1 MAFGKHTDQSSYSS
15 SFDDSY
21 KAVDGNSNTSSLA
34 GLCSLTNL
42 ELNPWWRVD
51 LARMEPVS
59 EVYVVNSGD
68 CCTNRL
74 NPFEIRVGWSI
85 SIIIFIS
92 DSVIKNGKDI
102 TDVSEPHRLVL
113 GSACPSLYKA
123 RNPDPAFLF
132 ILQTSV
138 VTDLNWRERRIT
150 YRIILR
156 KDLLFI
162 LIGANSSHVGTANP
176 KCGDST
182 YSVPTGQGVSFYC
195 RPSLYGRYVTI
206 RLTKSSPER
215 LTLCEVE
222 VYSAR
227 RGTTNH
233 RASRYFVNFKLV
245 MVVTTKTRLK
255 ALF

>member
-1 MAFGKHTDQSSYSS
+1 MAKILQLS
-15 SFDDSY
+15 
-21 KAVDGNSNTSSLA
+21 VN
-34 GLCSLTNL
+34 LTGWFSGVLVPAFIRL
-42 ELNPWWRVD
+42 EILT
-51 LARMEPVS
+51 L
-59 EVYVVNSGD
+59 
-68 CCTNRL
+68 L
-74 NPFEIRVGWSI
+74 
-85 SIIIFIS
+85 
-92 DSVIKNGKDI
+92 
-102 TDVSEPHRLVL
+102 
-113 GSACPSLYKA
+113 
-123 RNPDPAFLF
+123 FLF

-138 VTDLNWRERRIT
+138 VNDLNWRERRIT

-233 RASRYFVNFKLV
+233 WARRYFVNFKLV
-245 MVVTTKTRLK
+245 MVATTKTRLK